1 MKAQSF
7 LASAIGFGVLLAAA
21 LSAQAATE
29 VRYGLWAKP
38 GEAQYTAAE
47 KFKEVL
53 EKSSNGAFK
62 VTLFPGDVLGTEA
75 EQAEQ
80 LALGTTQV
88 FASGWAGM
96 KQIEYLALPYLMNNV
111 KNYVG
116 VIESPIG
123 QQWNEELA
131 TKSKVRIIG
140 FLNRSPRQISA
151 NRPINKM
158 DDLKSLKIR
167 VPELD
172 YYVKSFVAFGA
183 RPTPMAFGEVYT
195 ALQAGT
201 VDGQENPIETIYAQK
216 FYEVQKSIAIVDY
229 IKKPAYV
236 MVGMPFWSKLN
247 AQEKDLVL
255 KAQRASEAVVDEI
268 LPKQQEE
275 LLAKMKQSGIQ
286 ITYPDKA
293 DFVKATQSVRDEL
306 GQKAWGDKLYKE
318 IVLIGQR
325 P

>member
-7 LASAIGFGVLLAAA
+7 LSSAIGFGVLLAVS
-21 LSAQAATE
+21 LSAQGATE

-38 GEAQYTAAE
+38 GEAQYIAAE

-96 KQIEYLALPYLMNNV
+96 KQIEYLALPYLMNNL

-131 TKSKVRIIG
+131 AKSKVRIIG

-236 MVGMPFWSKLN
+236 MVGMPFWSKL
-247 AQEKDLVL
+247 VL

-275 LLAKMKQSGIQ
+275 LLAKMKQSGIL

-293 DFVKATQSVRDEL
+293 DFVRATQSVRDEL
-306 GQKAWGDKLYKE
+306 GQKAWGEKLYRE
-318 IVLIGQR
+318 IVVIGQR

>member
-1 MKAQSF
+1 MRDYVVTAT
-7 LASAIGFGVLLAAA
+7 AVVGVFAAV
-21 LSAQAATE
+21 SAQAATE

-38 GEAQYTAAE
+38 GEAQYIAAD
-47 KFKEVL
+47 KFKQML
-53 EKSSNGAFK
+53 EADSKGAFK
-62 VTLFPGDVLGTEA
+62 VTLYPGDVLGTEA

-88 FASGWAGM
+88 FASGWAGI
-96 KQIEYLALPYLMNNV
+96 KQIEYLALPYLMSNL
-111 KNYVG
+111 KNYVS

-123 QQWNEELA
+123 QQWNDELA
-131 TKSKVRIIG
+131 GKSKVRIVG
-140 FLNRSPRQISA
+140 FLSRSPRQITA
-151 NRPINKM
+151 NRPINSM
-158 DDLKSLKIR
+158 ADLKGLKMR

-216 FYEVQKSIAIVDY
+216 FHEVQKSIAIVDY

-236 MVGMPFWSKLN
+236 MVGMPFWSKLKPEEQ
-247 AQEKDLVL
+247 ALVL
-255 KAQRASEAVVDEI
+255 KAQRASEAVVEEL

-275 LLAKMKQSGIQ
+275 LLQKMKQGGIQ
-286 ITYPDKA
+286 VTYPDRVP
-293 DFVKATQSVRDEL
+293 FIQATQAVRDEL
-306 GQKAWGDKLYKE
+306 GIKAWGEKLYRE
-318 IVLIGQR
+318 IVAIGQKTM
-325 P
+325 